1 MKPTDPL
8 PTPKL
13 HICKDHYKWYQG
25 YHKMPWRTPLK
36 FFLISD
42 MQLKLR
48 PLQSRSWE
56 ECLRG
61 LWARLGDKRT
71 HWGSERHPQLL
82 EGPSWVLFSAVLRRQ
97 NADQKGKLRTSKKGI
112 SSGEGTE
119 LSAVDMVQQ
128 RQAEEPA
135 EGTAASRGCSTPWP
149 QTPLQAL
156 EFLWLSQERILCEA
170 FLPLSFL
177 PQVFS
182 EHLLHTR
189 F

>member
-48 PLQSRSWE
+48 PLESRSWE

-135 EGTAASRGCSTPWP
+135 EGTAASR
-149 QTPLQAL
+149 
-156 EFLWLSQERILCEA
+156 I
-170 FLPLSFL
+170 
-177 PQVFS
+177 
-182 EHLLHTR
+182 LLHAMTSNSPPSPWIPMAQSGKDPVWGIPASLLPSTSV
-189 F
+189 